1 MDENNE
7 VLLLEPI
14 STKPNTKEKVDP
26 KASYL
31 GGSPSFY
38 PDDTNISCAIP
49 TCSKCNQVM
58 NQIIQI
64 YAPLEGLE
72 RTLYIFGC
80 NNAACLSDTL
90 EVEGINC
97 SCATG
102 NDAENYRFHVGGAG
116 VFKCLRSQTIKLEED
131 TEASFGQEGTDSIDK
146 NKNLSSEEENEC
158 GGGGWGAADDEDRGW
173 GDMTDNGW
181 GNSFS
186 ADEDK
191 SANDNDMNELEAM
204 LSAIEAG
211 NDNKVSS
218 SGKRRRKKEAD
229 EKQNEQIGTIAKE
242 FDNCFPRYD
251 LDVYEEPEC
260 HDDDDSDEEDI
271 VVTSKES
278 DVQKLLAKYLKEE
291 EDSEI
296 VSAINNPC
304 GNNKG
309 GYGGANGN
317 DNTGEKYERFPP
329 LEKAFMTFTSRVR
342 RAPKQCA
349 RYAYAQQ
356 PIWSM

>member
-14 STKPNTKEKVDP
+14 SSKPNAKEKVDP

-38 PDDTNISCAIP
+38 PDDTKISCAIP
-49 TCSKCNQVM
+49 KCSKCNQVM

-80 NNAACLSDTL
+80 NTAACLSDTL
-90 EVEGINC
+90 EVEGIDC
-97 SCATG
+97 SGATG
-102 NDAENYRFHVGGAG
+102 NDAENYRFHLGGAG
-116 VFKCLRSQTIKLEED
+116 VFKCLRSQTIKAEED
-131 TEASFGQEGTDSIDK
+131 INASDVHEGTDAIDK
-146 NKNLSSEEENEC
+146 NRNLSSGEENES
-158 GGGGWGAADDEDRGW
+158 GGGGWGATDDEDGGW
-173 GDMTDNGW
+173 GDMTDNDW
-181 GNSFS
+181 GNSCS
-186 ADEDK
+186 VDEDE
-191 SANDNDMNELEAM
+191 SANDKDMNELEAM

-211 NDNKVSS
+211 NDKKVSL
-218 SGKRRRKKEAD
+218 SGKTRRKKQTD
-229 EKQNEQIGTIAKE
+229 DKQNEHIGTIAKNIGN
-242 FDNCFPRYD
+242 FFPRYD
-251 LDVYEEPEC
+251 LDVYEEPKC
-260 HDDDDSDEEDI
+260 NDDDDSDEEDI
-271 VVTSKES
+271 VITSKES
-278 DVQKLLAKYLKEE
+278 DVQKLLAKYLKDE

-296 VSAINNPC
+296 ISAIKNPC

-309 GYGGANGN
+309 GNGGTNGN
-317 DNTGEKYERFPP
+317 DNAGEKYERLPP